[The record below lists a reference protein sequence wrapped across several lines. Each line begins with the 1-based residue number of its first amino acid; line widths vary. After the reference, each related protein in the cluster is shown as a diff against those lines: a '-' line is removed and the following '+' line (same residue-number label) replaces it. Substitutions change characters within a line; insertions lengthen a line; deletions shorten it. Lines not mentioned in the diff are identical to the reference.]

1 MILESNIKRT
11 SATFLSQL
19 IKKEPK
25 SGVVKGL
32 NKDHSLALVT
42 KKQILKGYLI
52 LVRYPNGLS
61 VSEV

>member
-42 KKQILKGYLI
+42 KQIVKGYLI